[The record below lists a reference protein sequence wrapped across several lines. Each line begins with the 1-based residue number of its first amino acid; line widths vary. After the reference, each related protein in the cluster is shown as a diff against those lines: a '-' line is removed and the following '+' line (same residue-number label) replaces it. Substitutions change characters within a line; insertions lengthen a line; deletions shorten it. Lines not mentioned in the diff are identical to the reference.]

1 MEEKQNV
8 GYYSIIPSTIL
19 YNKNLKANEKI
30 LYAVITLLSNKEGY
44 CFASNK
50 YLADKLNVGTN
61 TVSGWIT
68 DLRRKNFIQVELIRN
83 DKQEIIQRRIYI
95 NDIPYNFYKEYLYT
109 INKEE
114 GILQKS
120 KENNIINNNIKT
132 HTLSKI
138 EYQDKVFL
146 YAYEYEELIE
156 KYGQVKTD
164 KCMEELSLY
173 KKSKDVD
180 YASDYDTI
188 KRWVIDRVEEREKR
202 KSKENKIR
210 KANFKQRNYENMSE
224 EFWNSFYEN

>member
-1 MEEKQNV
+1 MEEKQNI

-19 YNKNLKANEKI
+19 YNKNLKANQKI
-30 LYAVITLLSNKEGY
+30 LYAVITSLSNKEGY

-50 YLADKLNVGTN
+50 YLAEKLNVGAN
-61 TVSGWIT
+61 TISGWIT
-68 DLRRKNFIQVELIRN
+68 DLRRKNFIRVELIRN

-95 NDIPYNFYKEYLYT
+95 NDIPYNFYKEYPYT

-120 KENNIINNNIKT
+120 KENNIMNNNIKT
-132 HTLSKI
+132 NTLLKI

-146 YAYEYEELIE
+146 YAYEYEDLIE

-173 KKSKDVD
+173 KKSKGVD
-180 YASDYDTI
+180 YASAYDTI

-202 KSKENKIR
+202 KSKENKVRI
-210 KANFKQRNYENMSE
+210 ASFEQRNYENMPE

>member
-19 YNKNLKANEKI
+19 YNKNLKSNQKI
-30 LYAVITLLSNKEGY
+30 LYAVITSLSNKEGY

-50 YLADKLNVGTN
+50 YLAEKLNVGSN

-95 NDIPYNFYKEYLYT
+95 NDIPYNFYKEYPYT

-146 YAYEYEELIE
+146 YAYEYEALIE

-210 KANFKQRNYENMSE
+210 KANFEQRNYENMSE

>member
-1 MEEKQNV
+1 MKEKQNV
-8 GYYSIIPSTIL
+8 WYYSIIPSTIL
-19 YNKNLKANEKI
+19 YNKNLKSNQKI
-30 LYAVITLLSNKEGY
+30 LYAVITSLSNKEGY

-50 YLADKLNVGTN
+50 YLAEKLNVGAN

-68 DLRRKNFIQVELIRN
+68 DLRKKNFIQVELIRN

-95 NDIPYNFYKEYLYT
+95 NDIPYNFYKEYPYA

-114 GILQKS
+114 GVLQKS

-146 YAYEYEELIE
+146 YDYEYENLIE

-164 KCMEELSLY
+164 RCIEELSLY

-188 KRWVIDRVEEREKR
+188 KRWVIDRVEYQEKR

-210 KANFKQRNYENMSE
+210 KANFEQRNYENMSE

>member
-1 MEEKQNV
+1 MEEKQNI

-19 YNKNLKANEKI
+19 YNKDLKANQKI
-30 LYAVITLLSNKEGY
+30 LYAVITSLSNKEGY
-44 CFASNK
+44 CFATNK
-50 YLADKLNVGTN
+50 YLANKLNVGAN

-68 DLRRKNFIQVELIRN
+68 DLRRKNFIQIELIRN

-146 YAYEYEELIE
+146 YVYEYESLIKE
-156 KYGQVKTD
+156 YGQVKEY
-164 KCMEELSLY
+164 KC
-173 KKSKDVD
+173 
-180 YASDYDTI
+180 I
-188 KRWVIDRVEEREKR
+188 C
-202 KSKENKIR
+202 
-210 KANFKQRNYENMSE
+210 
-224 EFWNSFYEN
+224 

>member
-19 YNKNLKANEKI
+19 YNKNLKANQKI
-30 LYAVITLLSNKEGY
+30 LYAVITSLSNKEGY

-50 YLADKLNVGTN
+50 YLAEKLNVGAN

-95 NDIPYNFYKEYLYT
+95 NDIPYNFYKEYPYI

-120 KENNIINNNIKT
+120 EENNIINNNIKT

-138 EYQDKVFL
+138 GYQDKVFL
-146 YAYEYEELIE
+146 YAYEYEDLIE

-173 KKSKDVD
+173 KKSKGVE
-180 YASDYDTI
+180 YVSDYDTI

-202 KSKENKIR
+202 KSKQNKIR
-210 KANFKQRNYENMSE
+210 KANFEQRNYDNMSE

>member
-19 YNKNLKANEKI
+19 YNKNLKSNQKI
-30 LYAVITLLSNKEGY
+30 LYAVITSLSNKEGY

-50 YLADKLNVGTN
+50 YLAEKLNVGSN

-95 NDIPYNFYKEYLYT
+95 NDIPYNFYKEYPYT

-138 EYQDKVFL
+138 EYQDRVFL
-146 YAYEYEELIE
+146 YDYEYRNLIE
-156 KYGQVKTD
+156 EYGQVKTD

-173 KKSKDVD
+173 KKSKGVD

-202 KSKENKIR
+202 KGKENKVR
-210 KANFKQRNYENMSE
+210 KANFEQRNYENMSE

>member
-1 MEEKQNV
+1 MEEKQNI

-19 YNKNLKANEKI
+19 YNKELKANEKI
-30 LYAVITLLSNKEGY
+30 LYAVITSLSNKDGY

-50 YLADKLNVGTN
+50 YLANKLNVGAN

-68 DLRRKNFIQVELIRN
+68 DLRRKNFIQVKLIRN

-95 NDIPYNFYKEYLYT
+95 NDIPYNFYKEHPYT

-114 GILQKS
+114 SILQKS

-146 YAYEYEELIE
+146 YAYEYENLIKE
-156 KYGQVKTD
+156 CGQVKAD
-164 KCMEELSLY
+164 KCIYELSLY
-173 KKSKDVD
+173 KNSKGVN

-188 KRWVIDRVEEREKR
+188 KRWVIERVEEQEKR
-202 KSKENKIR
+202 KCKQNKVR
-210 KANFKQRNYENMSE
+210 RANFEQRNYENMPE

>member
-1 MEEKQNV
+1 MEEKQNI

-19 YNKNLKANEKI
+19 YNKNLKSNQKI
-30 LYAVITLLSNKEGY
+30 LYAVITSLSNKEGY

-50 YLADKLNVGTN
+50 YLAEKLNVGSN

-95 NDIPYNFYKEYLYT
+95 NDIPYNFYKEYPYT

-146 YAYEYEELIE
+146 YAYEYETLIE

-210 KANFKQRNYENMSE
+210 KANFEQRNYENMSE
-224 EFWNSFYEN
+224 KFWNSFYEN

>member
-19 YNKNLKANEKI
+19 YNKDLKANQKI
-30 LYAVITLLSNKEGY
+30 LYAVITSLSNKEGY

-50 YLADKLNVGTN
+50 YLADKLNVGSN

-83 DKQEIIQRRIYI
+83 DKREIIQRRIYI
-95 NDIPYNFYKEYLYT
+95 KDIPYNFYKGHLYT

-114 GILQKS
+114 GILLNL
-120 KENNIINNNIKT
+120 KENNIINNNINT

-138 EYQDKVFL
+138 QYQDKVFL
-146 YAYEYEELIE
+146 YSYEYENLVEE
-156 KYGQVKTD
+156 YGQVKAD
-164 KCMEELSLY
+164 KCICELSLY
-173 KKSKDVD
+173 KKSKGME

-188 KRWVIDRVEEREKR
+188 KRWVIERVEEQEKR
-202 KSKENKIR
+202 RGKQNKYR
-210 KANFKQRNYENMSE
+210 RANFEQRNYENMPE

>member
-1 MEEKQNV
+1 MEEKQNI

-19 YNKNLKANEKI
+19 YNKNLKANQKI
-30 LYAVITLLSNKEGY
+30 LYAVITSLSNKERY

-50 YLADKLNVGTN
+50 YLAEKLNARAN

-95 NDIPYNFYKEYLYT
+95 NDIPYNFYKEYPYT

-114 GILQKS
+114 CILQKS
-120 KENNIINNNIKT
+120 KENNIMNNNIKT

-138 EYQDKVFL
+138 QYQDRVFL
-146 YAYEYEELIE
+146 YDYEYENLIE

-164 KCMEELSLY
+164 KCVEELSLY

-180 YASDYDTI
+180 YSSDYDTI
-188 KRWVIDRVEEREKR
+188 KRWVIDRVEEREKH
-202 KSKENKIR
+202 KGKENKVR
-210 KANFKQRNYENMSE
+210 KANFEQRNYENMSE

>member
-30 LYAVITLLSNKEGY
+30 LYAIITSLSNKEGY

-50 YLADKLNVGTN
+50 YLAEKLNVGAN

-95 NDIPYNFYKEYLYT
+95 NDIPYNFYKEYPYI

-120 KENNIINNNIKT
+120 EENNIINNNIKT

-146 YAYEYEELIE
+146 YAYEYEDLIE

-173 KKSKDVD
+173 KKSKGVD

-202 KSKENKIR
+202 KNKENKVRI
-210 KANFKQRNYENMSE
+210 ANFEQRNYENMPE

>member
-19 YNKNLKANEKI
+19 YNKNLKSNQKI
-30 LYAVITLLSNKEGY
+30 LYAVITSFSNKEGY

-50 YLADKLNVGTN
+50 YLAEKLNVGAN

-95 NDIPYNFYKEYLYT
+95 NDIPYNFYEEYPYT
-109 INKEE
+109 INKKE

-120 KENNIINNNIKT
+120 KEKNIMNNNIKT
-132 HTLSKI
+132 HTLLKI
-138 EYQDKVFL
+138 EYQDRVFL
-146 YAYEYEELIE
+146 YDYEYRNLIE
-156 KYGQVKTD
+156 EYGQVKTE
-164 KCMEELSLY
+164 KCIEELSLY
-173 KKSKDVD
+173 KKSKSVD

-188 KRWVIDRVEEREKR
+188 KRWVIDRVEEREKY
-202 KSKENKIR
+202 KSKQNKIR
-210 KANFKQRNYENMSE
+210 KANFEQRNYDNMSE

>member
-8 GYYSIIPSTIL
+8 GYYSIIPSIIL

-30 LYAVITLLSNKEGY
+30 LYAIITSLSNKEGY

-50 YLADKLNVGTN
+50 YLAEKLNVGAN

-95 NDIPYNFYKEYLYT
+95 NDIPYNFYKEYPYT

-114 GILQKS
+114 SILQKS
-120 KENNIINNNIKT
+120 KVNKIINNNIKT

-146 YAYEYEELIE
+146 YVYEYEDLIV

-173 KKSKDVD
+173 KKSKGVE

-202 KSKENKIR
+202 KSKENKVR
-210 KANFKQRNYENMSE
+210 KANFEQRNYDNMSE

>member
-19 YNKNLKANEKI
+19 YNKNLKSNQKI
-30 LYAVITLLSNKEGY
+30 LYAVITSLSNKEGY

-50 YLADKLNVGTN
+50 YLAEKLNVGSN

-95 NDIPYNFYKEYLYT
+95 NDIPYNFYKEYPYT

-138 EYQDKVFL
+138 EYQDRVFL
-146 YAYEYEELIE
+146 YDYEYRNLIE
-156 KYGQVKTD
+156 EYGQVKTD

-173 KKSKDVD
+173 KKSKGVD

-210 KANFKQRNYENMSE
+210 KANFEQRNYENMSE

>member
-1 MEEKQNV
+1 MEEKQNI

-19 YNKNLKANEKI
+19 YNKDLKANQKI
-30 LYAVITLLSNKEGY
+30 LYAVITSLSNKEGY
-44 CFASNK
+44 CFATNK
-50 YLADKLNVGTN
+50 YLANKLNVGAN

-68 DLRRKNFIQVELIRN
+68 DLRRKNFIQIELIRN

-120 KENNIINNNIKT
+120 KENNIINNKIKT

-164 KCMEELSLY
+164 KCICELSLY
-173 KKSKDVD
+173 KNSKGVD

-188 KRWVIDRVEEREKR
+188 KRWVIDRVEDQEKR

-210 KANFKQRNYENMSE
+210 KANFEQRNYENMSE

>member
-19 YNKNLKANEKI
+19 YNKNLKANQKI
-30 LYAVITLLSNKEGY
+30 LYAVITSLSNKEGY

-50 YLADKLNVGTN
+50 YLAEKLNVGAN

-95 NDIPYNFYKEYLYT
+95 NDIPYNFYKEYPYT

-114 GILQKS
+114 SILQKS
-120 KENNIINNNIKT
+120 KVNKIINNNIKT
-132 HTLSKI
+132 HTLSKV

-146 YAYEYEELIE
+146 YDYEYRNLLEE
-156 KYGQVKTD
+156 YGQVKTD
-164 KCMEELSLY
+164 KCIEELSLY
-173 KKSKDVD
+173 KKSKGVD

-202 KSKENKIR
+202 KNKENKVRI
-210 KANFKQRNYENMSE
+210 ANFEQRNYDNMSE

>member
-1 MEEKQNV
+1 MEERQNI

-19 YNKNLKANEKI
+19 YNKDLKANQKI
-30 LYAVITLLSNKEGY
+30 LYAVITSLSNKEGY

-50 YLADKLNVGTN
+50 YLANKLNVGAN

-95 NDIPYNFYKEYLYT
+95 NDIPYNFYKEYPYT
-109 INKEE
+109 ISKEE
-114 GILQKS
+114 GIPQKL

-138 EYQDKVFL
+138 QYQDKVFL
-146 YAYEYEELIE
+146 YAYEYRNLIE
-156 KYGQVKTD
+156 EYGQVKTD
-164 KCMEELSLY
+164 KCIEELSLY
-173 KKSKDVD
+173 KKSKGVE
-180 YASDYDTI
+180 YSSDYDTI
-188 KRWVIDRVEEREKR
+188 KRWVIDRVEEREKH
-202 KSKENKIR
+202 KNKETKVR
-210 KANFKQRNYENMSE
+210 KANFEQRNYENMSE

>member
-1 MEEKQNV
+1 MEEKQNI

-19 YNKNLKANEKI
+19 YNKDLKANQKI
-30 LYAVITLLSNKEGY
+30 LYAVITSLSNKEGY

-50 YLADKLNVGTN
+50 YLAEKLNARAN

-95 NDIPYNFYKEYLYT
+95 NDIPYNFYKEYPYT

-120 KENNIINNNIKT
+120 KENNIMNNNIKT

-138 EYQDKVFL
+138 EYQDRVFL
-146 YAYEYEELIE
+146 YDYEYENLIE

-164 KCMEELSLY
+164 KCVEELSLY

-180 YASDYDTI
+180 YSSDYDTI
-188 KRWVIDRVEEREKR
+188 KRWVIDRVKEREKH
-202 KSKENKIR
+202 KSKENRIR
-210 KANFKQRNYENMSE
+210 KANFEQRNYDNMSE

>member
-1 MEEKQNV
+1 MKEKQNV
-8 GYYSIIPSTIL
+8 GYYSIIPSTVL

-30 LYAVITLLSNKEGY
+30 LYAIITSLSNKEGY

-50 YLADKLNVGTN
+50 YLAEKLNVGAN

-95 NDIPYNFYKEYLYT
+95 NDIPYNFYKEYPYI

-120 KENNIINNNIKT
+120 EENNIINNNIKT

-146 YAYEYEELIE
+146 YAYEYEDLIE

-173 KKSKDVD
+173 KKSKGVD

-202 KSKENKIR
+202 KNKENKVRI
-210 KANFKQRNYENMSE
+210 ANFEQRNYENMPE